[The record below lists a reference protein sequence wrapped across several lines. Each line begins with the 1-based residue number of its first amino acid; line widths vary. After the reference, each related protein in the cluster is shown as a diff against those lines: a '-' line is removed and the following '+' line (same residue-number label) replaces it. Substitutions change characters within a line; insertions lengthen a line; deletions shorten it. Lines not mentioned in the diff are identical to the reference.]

1 MGKNKIFLWLFI
13 ALSALLYSGCRSDY
27 SADAVERARDYALH
41 NLRGITESQRA
52 FIKFTQPEIYEN
64 LIFPQ
69 VVTPVDEIGHV
80 KKEDYKDFPLAPYLD
95 LMHCSIVWAPPDL
108 NAKIVVVGDG
118 QRNMH
123 NWSPR
128 RVLIKNYIPADPGFT
143 AAVTACQVHVKDNM
157 LYLSTAERNRIR
169 FSDPAEIAFTKI
181 DIALPHVKEKA
192 GKSDWELYL
201 MELKE
206 SKKEY
211 TQISLIWNGDKA
223 DQKIVFTG
231 LTTTGSLAGWKF
243 QTAELM
249 SVAKLNKNRM
259 TQAEIRKIKVVPAK
273 PLKQIHPAAPEIK
286 RTNPQ
291 TSPDAPEQGGSI
303 IYHK

>member
-1 MGKNKIFLWLFI
+1 M
-13 ALSALLYSGCRSDY
+13 LYVSPGP
-27 SADAVERARDYALH
+27 LK
-41 NLRGITESQRA
+41 Q
-52 FIKFTQPEIYEN
+52 FIKDFGTEGCDEKG
-64 LIFPQ
+64 IFPYEAITMDNYNE
-69 VVTPVDEIGHV
+69 VLSKSEPFTPEDFHSELNQSEISA
-80 KKEDYKDFPLAPYLD
+80 KDY
-95 LMHCSIVWAPPDL
+95 M
-108 NAKIVVVGDG
+108 
-118 QRNMH
+118 M
-123 NWSPR
+123 
-128 RVLIKNYIPADPGFT
+128 
-143 AAVTACQVHVKDNM
+143 
-157 LYLSTAERNRIR
+157 YLSTAERNRIR

-181 DIALPHVKEKA
+181 DIALPHVKDKA

-259 TQAEIRKIKVVPAK
+259 TQAEIRKITVAPAE
-273 PLKQIHPAAPEIK
+273 PLKHIHPAAPEIK
-286 RTNPQ
+286 RTNPN